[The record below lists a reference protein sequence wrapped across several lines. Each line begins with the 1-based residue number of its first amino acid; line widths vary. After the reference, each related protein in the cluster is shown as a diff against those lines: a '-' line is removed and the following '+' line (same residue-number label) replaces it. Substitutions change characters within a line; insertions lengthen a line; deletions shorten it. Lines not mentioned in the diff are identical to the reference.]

1 MIVCKYCGSHNIKT
15 YSDSGNPFDRHP
27 EVTVCGDCG
36 RLLSS
41 EADIM
46 ETMCAA
52 AIEQSTEEELAE
64 IMSDPDINIPLDKKE
79 GSPKTIGEEQAE
91 FIKYLQF
98 IYGTP
103 LYLEQLDEIKEKIA
117 ELNIPHETIDKEVVF
132 RGELCPYCNKTAL
145 WTSPSS
151 GDPERKMCMYCG
163 RTVDT
168 PTPIYDPFPDEPEKE
183 RTGNEKRYVR
193 LKMHAHAMGVH
204 RIEGLEVPAEDGE
217 YDLSKMNYPLCRFGT
232 FKIECGKVALDDE
245 VSLLTRHPLQT
256 VKKFTAYAPDKSP
269 WEETIEITIK
279 EIWK

>member
-1 MIVCKYCGSHNIKT
+1 MDITERNSAEALKQC
-15 YSDSGNPFDRHP
+15 
-27 EVTVCGDCG
+27 
-36 RLLSS
+36 S
-41 EADIM
+41 E
-46 ETMCAA
+46 EK
-52 AIEQSTEEELAE
+52 LAE
-64 IMSDPDINIPLDKKE
+64 IMSDSDIDIPSGKKE
-79 GSPKTIGEEQAE
+79 GTPKTLEQEQAE
-91 FIKYLQF
+91 FIAYLQS

-103 LYLEQLDEIKEKIA
+103 LYLEQLDEIKEKIVK
-117 ELNIPHETIDKEVVF
+117 LNIPYEVIEKEVVF

-145 WTSPSS
+145 WPSPSYN
-151 GDPERKMCMYCG
+151 DPKRKMCMRCG

-168 PTPIYDPFPDEPEKE
+168 PTPIYDPFPDETEKE

-245 VSLLTRHPLQT
+245 ISLLTRHPLQT